1 MISTLVLG
9 HPLYLS
15 LHFPNFSNKS
25 MLLPMR
31 LLLLLIR
38 YLLGQLDHVL
48 KFAKQPTVNTLHRL
62 TVFPEHI
69 MSLLPYFLIQQHLP
83 DDSQV
88 KVDTC
93 GQLFLHSF
101 AFGQL
106 LIHMDDVFNDD
117 VGVFILL
124 PI

>member
-1 MISTLVLG
+1 
-9 HPLYLS
+9 
-15 LHFPNFSNKS
+15 

-31 LLLLLIR
+31 VLLLFIR
-38 YLLGQLDHVL
+38 YLLGQLDHIL
-48 KFAKQPTVNTLHRL
+48 KLAKQTTVNTLHSL

-69 MSLLPYFLIQQHLP
+69 MSVLPYFLIRQHLP

-88 KVDTC
+88 KVDTG
-93 GQLFLHSF
+93 GQLFLRSF

-117 VGVFILL
+117 VGIFILL
-124 PI
+124 PF